1 MHIEPSV
8 ARNLVTQA
16 QKNISRIIILYV
28 VLWGASWSRG
38 KLSSHPRLVS
48 KRSDLE
54 SSTHQLIFYSYNRL
68 IERTCEAFFQ
78 LAWKRHACTFDLACA
93 GVQEMETELASGNC
107 KNGLIQ
113 AI

>member
-1 MHIEPSV
+1 MWSFG
-8 ARNLVTQA
+8 ARHGQGVCL
-16 QKNISRIIILYV
+16 
-28 VLWGASWSRG
+28 
-38 KLSSHPRLVS
+38 HPRLVS

-93 GVQEMETELASGNC
+93 DVQKKENELASGNC